1 MTSTTR
7 GLLLLSSAAVMGA
20 SGIGGPAR
28 AADAGPRGAAAAT
41 LEELIVTARRREED
55 IQTVPLAVTALTSEV
70 LREKFITTGADL
82 QYNVPSLSL
91 NQARSHQNSTYSI
104 RGLGQATLAGP
115 SVVNYFA
122 EVPSPTV
129 TSSGDAGSGQAIY
142 DLSSIQV
149 LKGPQGTLFGRSA
162 VAGAI
167 LYTPQHPVLGATQL
181 FSDVTVGTRGKVEVT
196 AGVNAPIG
204 EHLAARL
211 VVHSDHADGYT
222 KIIGGG
228 QPLDETNNRGFRFS
242 LQFEL
247 GAFHNYAVLD
257 NFIVREAGAANV
269 VSGINTS
276 LAALNRTASAFA
288 AVCTTAL
295 TFPVG
300 SLGANVDNS
309 SLLNCE
315 NQRVGILAGI
325 RQRLTSEYARVSADK
340 DAVRAY
346 PALSIPLID
355 KNDHITMVDIA
366 QYDAPQFGLGKM
378 SLRNIFGYQLTKQ
391 LVSFVG
397 AGIGGLNDSAYG
409 TTASS
414 QQVGNGRVITEGPY
428 NKFYS
433 EELQLNGDYGDGL
446 WVYTLGYFYQHA
458 PITPNTAGVNNIF
471 QQFGGVAVTNLGW
484 GGAAAFQVDGQAEGR
499 AYFGQGTLDL
509 GKVGL
514 SGVHLTGGYRHS
526 SDTNK
531 QVTNALVTQLPA
543 GTIVPGAKGQTRLH
557 TSGDG
562 WTLAA
567 DYQPTERLTLYATA
581 RQGYKP
587 GGINVNSPPPGHE
600 TFKPEKVNDIEIG
613 VKTRFEMA
621 GVAGHLY
628 ADVYRENYK
637 NIQRPIR
644 ASAIIAYTDNAAAAR
659 LKGFEAEGAVA
670 FPAGFDVSGSYSYN
684 DAKYTSWM
692 ATDPLNL
699 APVGT
704 ILDLSNNPFANAPK
718 HKLSLTGRY
727 RRVLEGDL
735 GEVVASLTLYYQ
747 SRVWFDDQAQRNIDV
762 LLPTFSRDYLVA
774 AYSEPGYTLL
784 NARIDWRNVMNSKVD
799 AALFVTN
806 LTDKVYATG
815 GIGALASVGLAQKYY
830 AAPRTF
836 GVQLSYR
843 FGQ

>member
-1 MTSTTR
+1 MARMALKTV
-7 GLLLLSSAAVMGA
+7 LAASAALTGA
-20 SGIGGPAR
+20 MVL
-28 AADAGPRGAAAAT
+28 ADTASAQAAAKGT
-41 LEELIVTARRREED
+41 IEELIVTARRREES
-55 IQTVPLAVTALTSEV
+55 IQTVPLAVTALTAET
-70 LREKFITTGADL
+70 LKARQITTGADL
-82 QYNVPSLSL
+82 QYAVPSLSL

-115 SVVNYFA
+115 SVVNYFS

-129 TSSGDAGSGQAIY
+129 GSAGDAGAGQAIY

-167 LYTPQHPVLGATQL
+167 LYTPQHPVLGDFDI
-181 FSDVTVGTRGKVEVT
+181 FSDATVGTRGKVEVT
-196 AGVNAPIG
+196 AGTNVPLG
-204 EHLAARL
+204 EHFAARL
-211 VVHSDHADGYT
+211 VVHTDHADGYT

-228 QPLDETNNRGFRFS
+228 EPLDETNNRGFRVS
-242 LQFEL
+242 LEFEY
-247 GAFHNYAVLD
+247 GAFRNYAVLD
-257 NFIVREAGAANV
+257 NFLVREAGAANV

-309 SLLNCE
+309 SLINCE
-315 NQRVGILAGI
+315 NQRVAILAGI
-325 RQRLTSEYARVSADK
+325 RQRLTSEYARVSADE

-346 PALSIPLID
+346 PQLNTPLID
-355 KNDHITMVDIA
+355 RNDHVTMIDVA
-366 QYDAPQFGLGKM
+366 SYDLPDFGLGKI
-378 SLRNIFGYQLTKQ
+378 SLRNIFGYQETKQ

-409 TTASS
+409 TTATS
-414 QQVGNGRVITEGPY
+414 QQVGNGRIITEGPY

-433 EELQLNGDYGDGL
+433 EELQVNGDFADKTL
-446 WVYTLGYFYQHA
+446 IYTMGYFYQHA
-458 PITPNTAGVNNIF
+458 PITPNTRGVNNIF

-499 AYFGQGTLDL
+499 AYFGQATADL
-509 GKVGL
+509 GKFGL
-514 SGVHLTGGYRHS
+514 QGVHLTGGYRHS

-567 DYQPTERLTLYATA
+567 DYQPTEQLTLYATA
-581 RQGYKP
+581 RRGYKP

-600 TFKPEKVNDIEIG
+600 TFKPETVKDVEIG
-613 VKTRFEMA
+613 VKARFD
-621 GVAGHLY
+621 VAGLYGHVY
-628 ADVYRENYK
+628 ADVYRENYR

-644 ASAIIAYTDNAAAAR
+644 ASAIVAYTDNAAAAR
-659 LKGFEAEGAVA
+659 LKGFEVEGAVVL
-670 FPAGFDVSGSYSYN
+670 PAGFDVTGSYSYN
-684 DAKYTSWM
+684 DSKYTKWM

-699 APVGT
+699 APIGT
-704 ILDLSNNPFANAPK
+704 ILDLSNNPFSNAPK

-727 RRVLEGDL
+727 TADL
-735 GEVVASLTLYYQ
+735 PSDRGSLSGSVTVYYQ

-762 LLPTFSRDYLVA
+762 LAPTLGRDYIVA
-774 AYSEPGYTLL
+774 AISEPGYTIL
-784 NARIDWRNVMNSKVD
+784 NARVDWRHVYGTPVN
-799 AALFVTN
+799 AAVFVTN
-806 LTDKVYATG
+806 LTDEVYAVG
-815 GIGALASVGLAQKYY
+815 GIYALASVGLAQKYY

-843 FGQ
+843 FGD